1 MNLPQMSGSPVITDG
16 GLETDLIY
24 HHGVD
29 LPDFAS
35 FPLVEDEKG
44 AALLRAYF
52 DGYVDIARR
61 AGAAVQLETPTWRA
75 SADWGARLGYTPAD
89 LDRFN
94 RGSVK
99 LLQEIRDESG
109 ITEFVVSGQLG
120 PRGDGYVAD
129 LALTAEEAA
138 DYHAP
143 QINSFA
149 AAGADLITVLTLSTA
164 DEATGIVRA
173 ARAAGLPVA
182 ISFTVEVDG
191 RLPDGTTLADT
202 IRAVDAQASPDYFMV
217 NCAHPEH
224 IAPALAEDG
233 DWRSRIHGLRV
244 NASNRSHEELDAMT
258 ELDEG
263 DPVAL
268 AGAQDLLRPLLPN
281 LQLVGGCCGTDARHV
296 AAMWA
301 DASERREQRQQ

>member
-1 MNLPQMSGSPVITDG
+1 MSLPQLSGSPVVTDG

-35 FPLVEDEKG
+35 FPLVGDEKG
-44 AALLRAYF
+44 AALLRGYY
-52 DGYVDIARR
+52 DGYVDIARS
-61 AGAAVQLETPTWRA
+61 AGAALQLETPTWRA
-75 SADWGARLGYTPAD
+75 SADWGSRLGYTAAD

-94 RGSVK
+94 RESVR
-99 LLQEIRDESG
+99 LLERIRDEAGLEQFVISG
-109 ITEFVVSGQLG
+109 NLG

-129 LALTAEEAA
+129 LALTADDAA
-138 DYHAP
+138 EYHAA
-143 QINSFA
+143 QINTFA
-149 AAGADLITVLTLSTA
+149 DAGADLITALTMSTA
-164 DEATGIVRA
+164 DEAIGIVRA

-182 ISFTVEVDG
+182 TSFTVEVDG
-191 RLPDGTTLADT
+191 RLPDGTTLADAV
-202 IRAVDAQASPDYFMV
+202 REVDAQAAPDYFMV

-224 IAPALAEDG
+224 IAPGLAEDG

-244 NASNRSHEELDAMT
+244 NASDLSHEELDAMT

-268 AGAQDLLRPLLPN
+268 AGAQDRLRPLLPN

-301 DASERREQRQQ
+301 S